1 MKRFRIE
8 QSGRDTVTSH
18 SGLAL
23 AGLCVNRH
31 TDLPARAN
39 EVAPCGGISTADV
52 LRSCVGLLTLGQ
64 SDFEAVTGKRHDP
77 YFRQALG
84 ITQVPSAE
92 TLRQRCDQHAG
103 PLRVVVAEAT
113 TELVRR
119 AQASVTALASGH
131 VPLDCDVTPLDNSQT
146 RKEGVSRTYQGYDG
160 YAPMGAYLG
169 REGWCLELE
178 LRPGSQHSQKEFLPF
193 LRRVLYRA
201 RRLVG
206 PERQLLVRLDSAHDA
221 QQTRIELA
229 AAEGADWIIKWN
241 PRKQDVQAWWQRAE
255 REQVV
260 TSDPK
265 KPGRR
270 TALLDE
276 AIRCEHQGRPYLFRR
291 IVRVTERTV
300 DRKGHPLL
308 LPELEL
314 EGWWTS
320 LELAAGQVMALYAD
334 HATAEQFHSELKT
347 DLDIERLASGKFATN
362 ALLLA
367 LAGLAYNILRLIG
380 QIGLLGDWAP
390 VRHPAK
396 RRRLKTVM
404 QELMYL
410 AARVLCT
417 GRRLVL
423 RFARH
428 CPGFAAFDLVYGRLA
443 TG

>member
-8 QSGRDTVTSH
+8 QSNRDTVTSH

-23 AGLCVNRH
+23 AGLCVNRY

-64 SDFEAVTGKRHDP
+64 SDFEAVTGKRQDP

-84 ITQVPSAE
+84 LDQVPSAE
-92 TLRQRCDQHAG
+92 TLRQRCDEHAQR
-103 PLRVVVAEAT
+103 LRVAVAHAT

-119 AQASVTALASGH
+119 AKAPVTGLATGH
-131 VPLDCDVTPLDNSQT
+131 VPLDCDVTPFDNSKT
-146 RKEGVSRTYQGYDG
+146 RKEGVSRTYQGYHG
-160 YAPMGAYLG
+160 YAPIGAYLG
-169 REGWCLELE
+169 LEGWCLELE
-178 LRPGSQHSQKEFLPF
+178 LRPGSQHSQKDFLPF

-201 RRLVG
+201 RRLIG
-206 PERQLLVRLDSAHDA
+206 PERALLVRLDSAHDA
-221 QQTRIELA
+221 QQTRVELA
-229 AAEGADWIIKWN
+229 NAKATDWIVKWN
-241 PRKQDVQAWWQRAE
+241 PRKQDVEAWWQRAE
-255 REQVV
+255 KEKAV
-260 TSDPK
+260 TADPT

-276 AIRCEHQGRPYLFRR
+276 TIACEQDGRTYAFRR
-291 IVRVTERTV
+291 FVRLTERTV
-300 DRKGHPLL
+300 DHKGQRLL
-308 LPELEL
+308 LPEYEL

-320 LELAAGQVMALYAD
+320 LELPAAQVIELYAD

-347 DLDIERLASGKFATN
+347 DLDIERLPSGKFATN
-362 ALLLA
+362 ALILA

-410 AARVLCT
+410 AARVIRS
-417 GRRLVL
+417 GRRLAL
-423 RFARH
+423 RFASH
-428 CPGFAAFDLVYGRLA
+428 CPAFRAFEVVYARLA
-443 TG
+443 PG

>member
-1 MKRFRIE
+1 MKRFRLE
-8 QSGRDTVTSH
+8 RSGRDTVTSH

-23 AGLCVNRH
+23 AGLCVNRY

-52 LRSCVGLLTLGQ
+52 VRSCVGLLTLGQ

-84 ITQVPSAE
+84 IDQVPSAE
-92 TLRQRCDQHAG
+92 TLRQRCDEHAQS
-103 PLRVVVAEAT
+103 LRVVVTHAT

-119 AQASVTALASGH
+119 AQAPVTGLSTGH
-131 VPLDCDVTPLDNSQT
+131 VALDCDVTPFDNSKT
-146 RKEGVSRTYQGYDG
+146 SKEGVSRTYQGYDG
-160 YAPMGAYLG
+160 YAPIGAYLG
-169 REGWCLELE
+169 LEGWCLEVE
-178 LRPGSQHSQKEFLPF
+178 LRPGSQHSQKQFLPF

-206 PERQLLVRLDSAHDA
+206 PERVLLVRLDSAHDA

-229 AAEGADWIIKWN
+229 NAKATDWIVKWN
-241 PRKQDVQAWWQRAE
+241 PRKQDVEAWWQRAE
-255 REQVV
+255 KETAV
-260 TSDPK
+260 TSDPN

-276 AIRCEHQGRPYLFRR
+276 TIECEHDGRTYAFRR
-291 IVRVTERTV
+291 IVRLIERTV
-300 DRKGHPLL
+300 DRKGQPLL
-308 LPELEL
+308 LPKREI

-320 LELAAGQVMALYAD
+320 LELPAAKVIALYAD
-334 HATAEQFHSELKT
+334 HATAEQFHSEFKT
-347 DLDIERLASGKFATN
+347 DLDIERLPSGKFATN
-362 ALLLA
+362 ALLLT

-410 AARVLCT
+410 AARVIRS
-417 GRRLVL
+417 GRRLAL

-428 CPGFAAFDLVYGRLA
+428 CPAFRAFEVVYARLA
-443 TG
+443 PG